1 LRRLTLILIASLIAL
16 TISASLA
23 IHSFMNILSSESN
36 VRVKH
41 YCVKIDNSTAAIM
54 FVLSS
59 SMEGKYYY
67 TVYCNYTDY
76 PLSYSSDGNMWAGG
90 SFTYTLYVRLEPKK
104 TLAVNIKVWWEGKLI
119 DEVTH
124 YVRSGG

>member
-1 LRRLTLILIASLIAL
+1 MRRITLILIVLLVAL
-16 TISASLA
+16 AASASLA
-23 IHSFMNILSSESN
+23 IHSFMNMLSFDSN

-41 YCVKIDNSTAAIM
+41 SCMKIDNSKAAVV

-59 SMEGKYYY
+59 PREGKYYY
-67 TVYCNYTDY
+67 AVYCNYTDH

-90 SFTYTLYVRLEPKK
+90 SFTYTLYVRLEPNK
-104 TLAVNIKVWWEGKLI
+104 TLAVNIKIWWEGKLI

-124 YVRSGG
+124 YIRSEG